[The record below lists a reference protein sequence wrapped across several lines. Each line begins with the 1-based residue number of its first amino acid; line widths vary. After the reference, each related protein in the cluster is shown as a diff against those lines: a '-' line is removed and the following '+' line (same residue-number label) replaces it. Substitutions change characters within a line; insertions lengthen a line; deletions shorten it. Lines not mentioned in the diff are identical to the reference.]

1 MNTNH
6 SVFYEAMLYAFED
19 QENFWKSF
27 RRVIDEIEVSEG
39 IYFNINILD
48 KKIQSSLYSFRIY
61 KDNGH
66 IQVYI
71 TNNLMWMFVEDVF
84 EYTNLLEKIESKL
97 NEYMSK
103 ICVTN
108 KYFVDSIFNSNFS
121 NNLLEI
127 NIEGEDIS
135 EFEAET
141 FTGSFINKTFE
152 YRNIINLSDIHI
164 RYLKFQPFK
173 LNAVLTLRFPNIIQF
188 SDYINFKMYQNLIK
202 SFSTYIHKTNRKLL
216 YFHKGEG
223 YEENNNNN
231 C

>member
-1 MNTNH
+1 MNTND
-6 SVFYEAMLYAFED
+6 SIFYEAMLYAFKD
-19 QENFWKSF
+19 QDNFWKSF

-48 KKIQSSLYSFRIY
+48 KEIQNSLYSFRVD
-61 KDNGH
+61 KNNGH
-66 IQVYI
+66 IQIYI

-84 EYTNLLEKIESKL
+84 EYTNLLGKIESKL
-97 NEYMSK
+97 SKYMSK

-152 YRNIINLSDIHI
+152 YRNIINL
-164 RYLKFQPFK
+164 
-173 LNAVLTLRFPNIIQF
+173 
-188 SDYINFKMYQNLIK
+188 
-202 SFSTYIHKTNRKLL
+202 
-216 YFHKGEG
+216 
-223 YEENNNNN
+223 
-231 C
+231 